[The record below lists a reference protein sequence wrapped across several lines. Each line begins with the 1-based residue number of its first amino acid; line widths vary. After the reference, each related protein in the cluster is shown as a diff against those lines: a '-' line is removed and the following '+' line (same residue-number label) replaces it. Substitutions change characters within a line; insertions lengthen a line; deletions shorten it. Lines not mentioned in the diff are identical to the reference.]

1 MEHTS
6 KIKVFEVRGELGFMG
21 RKEEEWGK
29 FSWNLGAS
37 RLQKT
42 CSHKNAPPGVC
53 PVKKQRNK
61 KTKKQTSHPEPPEK
75 QSQVQSVEE
84 KTLV

>member
-53 PVKKQRNK
+53 PVKK